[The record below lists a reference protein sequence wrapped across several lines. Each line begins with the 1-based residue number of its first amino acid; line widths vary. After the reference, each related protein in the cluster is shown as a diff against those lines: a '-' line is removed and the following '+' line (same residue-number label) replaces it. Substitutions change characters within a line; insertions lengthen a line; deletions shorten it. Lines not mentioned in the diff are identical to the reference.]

1 MGADPVTLISNTSR
15 TLFLRTPKNAAAIAV
30 LGCLIAAGFTA
41 ASSNAGLAKGE
52 RSETGSVN
60 RTKKG
65 DRLPLALKLT
75 PNTSSSLVLTLPRPP
90 MGCDPA
96 FSRNADPARA
106 HIFGRCIS

>member
-1 MGADPVTLISNTSR
+1 MGADLVTFISNTSR
-15 TLFLRTPKNAAAIAV
+15 TLFLRTPKNAAAIVV
-30 LGCLIAAGFTA
+30 LGCLIAGGFTA
-41 ASSNAGLAKGE
+41 ASSNAGVAKSE
-52 RSETGSVN
+52 RSETVSVN
-60 RTKKG
+60 RTNKG

-90 MGCDPA
+90 IGCDPA